1 LSDRLTTTKRAVPI
15 LLMAI
20 VGMIIIT
27 SQSPAAFAG
36 ACTDIDKD
44 GYYPTNAPIYCG
56 NVDERDCDDTDPEVG
71 TGPGCVYQEAIVIDS
86 DVNEDF
92 ELSPGDIVVIS
103 YGATINGNIK
113 VEGGTLTLEYGATVK
128 GNVDSDK
135 GGTII
140 ISDSTVEGNVKSV
153 EGDLTINGAS
163 VINGNVESDKGAS
176 VFVVGSTIDGNIVI
190 KEAMSV
196 TVTGNTVAG
205 NVEIEET
212 SGSCEDT
219 GNTVNGNFDGCP

>member
-1 LSDRLTTTKRAVPI
+1 
-15 LLMAI
+15 MAI

-44 GYYPTNAPIYCG
+44 GYYPPNAPIYCG
-56 NVDERDCDDTDPEVG
+56 HLDERDCDDTDPNIG
-71 TGPGCVYQEAIVIDS
+71 TGPGCVYQEAIVIES
-86 DVNEDF
+86 DVNGDF
-92 ELSPGDIVVIS
+92 EVSPGDIVVIS

-113 VEGGTLTLEYGATVK
+113 VIGGTLTLEYGVTVK

-135 GGTII
+135 GATII
-140 ISDSTVEGNVKSV
+140 ISDSIVEGNVKAV
-153 EGDLTINGAS
+153 EGDLTINGAT
-163 VINGNVESDKGAS
+163 VINGNVESDKGGS
-176 VFVVGSTIDGNIVI
+176 VFINGITVDGNIVV

-205 NVEIEET
+205 NVEIENT
-212 SGSCEDT
+212 SGYCKDT
-219 GNTVNGNFDGCP
+219 GNDVSGNIDGCP